1 MILLSPKRGV
11 CLLLWT
17 HHATVGR
24 RNHATV
30 ERDEAAAY
38 EGLQRKMA
46 MSEGQE
52 VRSQP
57 TRKSTTCIQQVAWQ
71 KNQACPSLRCC

>member
-1 MILLSPKRGV
+1 MILLNQYS
-11 CLLLWT
+11 
-17 HHATVGR
+17 GR
-24 RNHATV
+24 EGLPSTLDSGGRNHTTV

-52 VRSQP
+52 MRSQQ
-57 TRKSTTCIQQVAWQ
+57 TRKHTTCIQQAALQ
-71 KNQACPSLRCC
+71 RSGPSFS